1 MEQQTVSNVTLTQK
15 EAEEYCAYKRQKKIS
30 EIMMAMRRTESEL
43 SINESAVK
51 LCEQAMRLRQAAIK
65 VSPSDLLARG
75 EVLIKSGIRLD
86 CIIGGKG
93 ETFASVK
100 AYEAKKAVAA
110 GAKEITLVLTPSLIL
125 SCRYT
130 ELRKEIKKVRKAAKK
145 VTLKVRV
152 DKIYP
157 QATLERL
164 ARIAAEQGAQ
174 YFSTPYFAGCE
185 RLQTELSRGC
195 LLEVSNI
202 DSLVVFKEMAGAGI
216 GRMLIKGAWELYSE
230 WLKEVEKISVA
241 REQPKAL
248 LEGKEKQAGKEKS
261 APSTPTAVVAREEK
275 ASSAVVVTN
284 TQLVSSARDT
294 EKTLPS
300 SSSEAE
306 VSLPTASAGEGQK
319 NYRDH
324 LVVSDLKF
332 I

>member
-65 VSPSDLLARG
+65 ASPSDLHARG
-75 EVLIKSGIRLD
+75 EVFIKSGIRVD

-110 GAKEITLVLTPSLIL
+110 GAKELTLLLTPSLIL

-130 ELRKEIKKVRKAAKK
+130 ELRKEIKRVRKAAKK

-164 ARIAAEQGAQ
+164 ARISAEQGAQ

-185 RLQTELSRGC
+185 RLQTELSGGC
-195 LLEVSNI
+195 LLEVSDI
-202 DSLVVFKEMAGAGI
+202 DSLVVFKEMAGAGM
-216 GRMLIKGAWELYSE
+216 GRMIIKGAWELYSE
-230 WLKEVEKISVA
+230 WLKEVEKITVA
-241 REQPKAL
+241 KEQPKAL
-248 LEGKEKQAGKEKS
+248 LEGKEKQVEKEKND
-261 APSTPTAVVAREEK
+261 APVHAAVTREEK
-275 ASSAVVVTN
+275 APSSAIVLASTP
-284 TQLVSSARDT
+284 LVSPMCET
-294 EKTLPS
+294 KKELPS
-300 SSSEAE
+300 SSSEAKL
-306 VSLPTASAGEGQK
+306 SSSTPSASEGQK
-319 NYRDH
+319 SYRDH